1 VLPYST
7 FASTHSHTLCYLF
20 NRVCLLAQEAEGSLD
35 IRQRKPYVTVSCS
48 EALELLKSAFTAAA
62 ERDITLGDSVE
73 FVIVSKDS
81 TTRET
86 LQLNTH

>member
-1 VLPYST
+1 VFPLS
-7 FASTHSHTLCYLF
+7 
-20 NRVCLLAQEAEGSLD
+20 QEAESSID

-62 ERDITLGDSVE
+62 ERDITLGDSVD
-73 FVIVSKDS
+73 FVIVTKTS